1 MKNISGIFTMTK
13 IVRLL
18 FLVAFCFLSLSSFAA
33 KENAGA
39 PGKTLTVE
47 MRNKTVKEVLNY
59 IEKKSDYVFFYSSG
73 TIDTDRKVS
82 VSVKNK
88 PVTVVLDQLF
98 KDTGVKYSIS
108 GNQISLSGKGAK
120 KSASVSPRE
129 TAPDRMLKGKVLDS
143 ETQEPLVGVSVLAE
157 GENRGAVTDLDG
169 NYEIGVSKGTK
180 LQFSYVGYKKKTE
193 SVGDRKELNVNM
205 VMDNTTLSDLVVVG
219 YGTQRKEALTGS
231 ISSVKSDELTVAP
244 LPNVS
249 AGLAGRLPGLIAV
262 QNNGQPGSSSASLNI
277 RGFGDALVI
286 VDGVESSLD
295 NIDTNQIESVS
306 ILKDGAASIYGAR
319 AGNGVLLVT
328 TKRGVVQKPT
338 VTLNSTFS
346 WQGATAM
353 LKPANAGQRAEMER
367 EAWIQAGKPETDAPF
382 TLEAIQKYYEGTD
395 PAYPNTDWYKE
406 VIRDWAPEMQHNV
419 SVRGGNETVKYYG
432 FFGYLN
438 QQTMIKKHGGGYER
452 FNFQSNADLK
462 IFSNMTLHVDIAY
475 SQENRN
481 YATRSMAPGNTN
493 MWQDYWNTNPY
504 YAAHFPDPTKTPY
517 AFGAGTGGIHVSSNR
532 ELSGYSDTK
541 NENLHATAALDYRFK
556 YVPGLA
562 LRVFESAR
570 KENMFGKTFCKPVNL
585 YTYDPSTDVYTLA
598 GTFNGTKAQLN
609 EETARASTF
618 TQQYS
623 LSYDNLFNDH
633 RVSAMAL
640 FEIINTSATNLRAG
654 RKNFLTS
661 SIEEM
666 FAGSSEGMTNDGT
679 SSEMGRE
686 SFIARVNYSYKDKYL
701 FQGIFR
707 ADASAKFPPGKRWGY
722 FPSVSVGW
730 VISKENFMREAEF
743 MDNLKIRASYGQSGN
758 DGVGN
763 FQYLAGYNL
772 GHFIILDG
780 EPSQGLVSRG
790 IANPNLTWERV
801 KIANVGIDFSFW
813 NRALYGE
820 VDGFYR
826 KRTGIPGTR
835 LASLPS
841 SFGAGLPAENLNS
854 LDNRGFE
861 LRVGTA
867 GFWEGLT
874 YDVSANISWTRS
886 KWTYL
891 EEADETDPDRRR
903 IYLSTGRWTDVQFGY
918 LSDGLF
924 KSMDEI
930 LDAPIYESL
939 GGNASL
945 RPGDVKYKDI
955 NDDGIINWRD
965 QVEIGQGGTPHW
977 MYGFNINLAYKGF
990 DLSAL
995 FQGAFGYNQFVQSD
1009 NYSTTLY
1016 KNRWTEDNPDAEF
1029 ARLGGA
1035 ESNKWFSDFYSKRA
1049 GYLRLKTASVGYN
1062 LPAKILHKIRLSAV
1076 RIYFSGTNLF
1086 TINRLA
1092 KYGIDPEAANVGS
1105 YYPQQRTLSVG
1116 LNVSF

>member
-1 MKNISGIFTMTK
+1 M
-13 IVRLL
+13 
-18 FLVAFCFLSLSSFAA
+18 
-33 KENAGA
+33 
-39 PGKTLTVE
+39 
-47 MRNKTVKEVLNY
+47 
-59 IEKKSDYVFFYSSG
+59 
-73 TIDTDRKVS
+73 
-82 VSVKNK
+82 
-88 PVTVVLDQLF
+88 
-98 KDTGVKYSIS
+98 
-108 GNQISLSGKGAK
+108 
-120 KSASVSPRE
+120 
-129 TAPDRMLKGKVLDS
+129 
-143 ETQEPLVGVSVLAE
+143 
-157 GENRGAVTDLDG
+157 
-169 NYEIGVSKGTK
+169 
-180 LQFSYVGYKKKTE
+180 
-193 SVGDRKELNVNM
+193 
-205 VMDNTTLSDLVVVG
+205 
-219 YGTQRKEALTGS
+219 
-231 ISSVKSDELTVAP
+231 
-244 LPNVS
+244 
-249 AGLAGRLPGLIAV
+249 
-262 QNNGQPGSSSASLNI
+262 
-277 RGFGDALVI
+277 
-286 VDGVESSLD
+286 
-295 NIDTNQIESVS
+295 
-306 ILKDGAASIYGAR
+306 
-319 AGNGVLLVT
+319 
-328 TKRGVVQKPT
+328 
-338 VTLNSTFS
+338 
-346 WQGATAM
+346 
-353 LKPANAGQRAEMER
+353 
-367 EAWIQAGKPETDAPF
+367 
-382 TLEAIQKYYEGTD
+382 
-395 PAYPNTDWYKE
+395 
-406 VIRDWAPEMQHNV
+406 
-419 SVRGGNETVKYYG
+419 
-432 FFGYLN
+432 
-438 QQTMIKKHGGGYER
+438 
-452 FNFQSNADLK
+452 
-462 IFSNMTLHVDIAY
+462 
-475 SQENRN
+475 
-481 YATRSMAPGNTN
+481 
-493 MWQDYWNTNPY
+493 
-504 YAAHFPDPTKTPY
+504 
-517 AFGAGTGGIHVSSNR
+517 
-532 ELSGYSDTK
+532 
-541 NENLHATAALDYRFK
+541 
-556 YVPGLA
+556 
-562 LRVFESAR
+562 
-570 KENMFGKTFCKPVNL
+570 
-585 YTYDPSTDVYTLA
+585 
-598 GTFNGTKAQLN
+598 
-609 EETARASTF
+609 
-618 TQQYS
+618 
-623 LSYDNLFNDH
+623 
-633 RVSAMAL
+633 
-640 FEIINTSATNLRAG
+640 
-654 RKNFLTS
+654 
-661 SIEEM
+661 
-666 FAGSSEGMTNDGT
+666 
-679 SSEMGRE
+679 
-686 SFIARVNYSYKDKYL
+686 
-701 FQGIFR
+701 
-707 ADASAKFPPGKRWGY
+707 
-722 FPSVSVGW
+722 GW

-1092 KYGIDPEAANVGS
+1092 KYGIDPEAANVGC